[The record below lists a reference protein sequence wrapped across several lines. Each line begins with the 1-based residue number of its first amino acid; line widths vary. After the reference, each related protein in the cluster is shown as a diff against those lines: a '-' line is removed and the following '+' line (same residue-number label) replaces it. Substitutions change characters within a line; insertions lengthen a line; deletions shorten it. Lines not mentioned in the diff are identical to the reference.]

1 MYPGCEEADL
11 QLSPWR
17 VPGCQVHR
25 QAAAPP
31 LQQGQVPAVSS
42 VLSTSYCPLCARPAC
57 EDKSE
62 IFNLTCSGGGVPSL
76 GVGTF
81 PRCAQGNLLC
91 QDGAELRCL
100 VAGQLTDE
108 VPNFGM

>member
-1 MYPGCEEADL
+1 M
-11 QLSPWR
+11 
-17 VPGCQVHR
+17 
-25 QAAAPP
+25 
-31 LQQGQVPAVSS
+31 
-42 VLSTSYCPLCARPAC
+42 
-57 EDKSE
+57 
-62 IFNLTCSGGGVPSL
+62 FNLTCSGGGVPSL